1 MKKFLLYLALP
12 FLIYSCGEA
21 KSNEK
26 QKSVK
31 HQTEKTGLSS
41 EITAQSIK
49 ESLNYLSSDDL
60 EGRQFGTKGIEKAAD
75 YIQKQFKKA
84 HLRPYFSTY
93 RDSFSYKGKTGY
105 NMVGFKE
112 GTDPKLKNE
121 IIVLGA
127 HYDHIGIV
135 PESKQVNG
143 DSIANGA
150 NDNAAGT
157 VSILE
162 LAKYFSTK
170 ETKRSLMFVLFS
182 AEEEGLIGAK
192 HLAKRLANEN
202 ASIYVMLNFEMI
214 GVPLEDTSY
223 LAYLTGFEES
233 NLAEK
238 FNEYADAEVFGFF
251 EKAKEFQLFKR
262 SDNYPFYQEM
272 KIPAQT
278 LCTFDFSNYPYYHHV
293 DDEAKLMDVSHMKNL
308 IEQVIPGIEGMAN
321 SNEKEIQLNE
331 NN

>member
-12 FLIYSCGEA
+12 AVIYSCGEA
-21 KSNEK
+21 KSSEK
-26 QKSVK
+26 EKSVTK
-31 HQTEKTGLSS
+31 QTEQPEQSIA
-41 EITAQSIK
+41 ITQESIK
-49 ESLNYLSSDDL
+49 ESLNYLSSDEL
-60 EGRQFGTKGIEKAAD
+60 QGRKFGTEGIEKAAN

-84 HLRPYFSTY
+84 DLKPYFSTY
-93 RDSFSYKGKTGY
+93 RDSFTHNGKTGY

-112 GTDPKLKNE
+112 GNDPQLKNE

-162 LAKYFSTK
+162 LAKQFSTK

-182 AEEEGLIGAK
+182 AEEEGLIGSK
-192 HLAKRLANEN
+192 HLAERLAKEK

-214 GVPLEDTSY
+214 GVPLENTSY
-223 LAYLTGFEES
+223 SAYLTGFEES

-272 KIPAQT
+272 KVPAQT

-308 IEQVIPGIEGMAN
+308 IDKVIPGIEGMAN
-321 SNEKEIQLNE
+321 STEKEIQLNE